1 MPGVPS
7 STPCPD
13 LYFLTCLLTCH
24 VTEVASSPG
33 SLSCYQPL
41 LRPCSCCS
49 IPSLSDTSSSSKELC
64 AHPPVTSETCS
75 SSATSLN
82 QRALARPPP
91 GHWTLHV
98 TCPSTLSFGCVPGSC
113 SSALYLVLNVAHAVP
128 FALRSDP
135 APSLCGGPTVP
146 VLFCS
151 GSVYPVTPTGGG
163 RDETLSFQSTRPL
176 VCLRPLHLL

>member
-1 MPGVPS
+1 MLQRWLPHPGPS
-7 STPCPD
+7 PAT
-13 LYFLTCLLTCH
+13 T
-24 VTEVASSPG
+24 
-33 SLSCYQPL
+33 PL